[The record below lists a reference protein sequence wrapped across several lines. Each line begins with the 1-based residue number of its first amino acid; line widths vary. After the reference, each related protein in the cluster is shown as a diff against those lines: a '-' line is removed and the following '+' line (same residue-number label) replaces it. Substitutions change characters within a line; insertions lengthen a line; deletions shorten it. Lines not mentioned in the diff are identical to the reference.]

1 MTFQNEEH
9 EKIPVLKR
17 HMAIPRTPLEIPRTL
32 LGYGSVGMLL
42 DSSSS
47 ELTLWPQK
55 LKLKFSRVK
64 SKMDAWGKLG
74 IPSCLE
80 LFKQNRATQRILQ

>member
-42 DSSSS
+42 ESSSS
-47 ELTLWPQK
+47 ELTLCPQK
-55 LKLKFSRVK
+55 LKLKFSRGK
-64 SKMDAWGKLG
+64 SKMDAWGKLE

-80 LFKQNRATQRILQ
+80 LF